1 MLGRR
6 RMAKTRLCS
15 SSTTI
20 IIGVNAVKESSIM
33 GSREGSQF
41 SRQKLRLPN
50 AETPIL
56 LAVRRA
62 GDNQI
67 RPRHPTIPLQS
78 SLQLRI
84 QRLFQFRVSPLL
96 KNLYENQFIR
106 SLEIKIGV
114 FADHFVGFVLS
125 DYLVS
130 DDRFT
135 QI

>member
-33 GSREGSQF
+33 GSEKDHNSPVKNCAF
-41 SRQKLRLPN
+41 PMPKLQSSLLF
-50 AETPIL
+50 AEQVTIRSVPGTPTL
-56 LAVRRA
+56 
-62 GDNQI
+62 
-67 RPRHPTIPLQS
+67 PLQS
-78 SLQLRI
+78 SLQLCI

>member
-1 MLGRR
+1 MLNHPF
-6 RMAKTRLCS
+6 
-15 SSTTI
+15 I
-20 IIGVNAVKESSIM
+20 IRVNAFKEILLM
-33 GSREGSQF
+33 GSEKDHNSPV
-41 SRQKLRLPN
+41 KNCALPN
-50 AETPIL
+50 AETSIL

-78 SLQLRI
+78 SLHLRI
-84 QRLFQFRVSPLL
+84 QCFFQFRISPLL

-130 DDRFT
+130 DDGVT
-135 QI
+135 QM